1 MLIGVKKEKELADQL
16 SQQEAMGQSYRDIV
30 RKQFRKNRMAVWS
43 LRLLY
48 VLLFVSLTSDFIAN
62 EKPLYCKIEGETYF
76 PVLRQYAVD
85 LGLSTWEAKFFRTS
99 WHDHDYEKVIW
110 APIPYSANTLD
121 KKNTNFVSPTDDQR
135 VRSKRFWHWL
145 GTDQL
150 GRDVA
155 AGMINGTRIAML
167 VGVISMSIATIIGI
181 FFGALAG
188 YFGDDRFR
196 ITRIRLILNIVAIIP
211 ALFYGFV
218 ARSYQLEEGTFGWQV
233 LIGIGIV
240 LLFFIAFNLLAKYLE
255 RYPKLGKKLTLPIDI
270 IVMRLIETVSSIPA
284 LLLVLSI
291 VAIIEK
297 PSIFYIMAI
306 IGLIRWTGIA
316 RFIRAELLKIR
327 SLEYIEAAEA
337 LGYSEWRIIL
347 RHAIPNALTPVL
359 ITIAFGI
366 ASAILLEA
374 FLSFLGIGL
383 PPAQI
388 TWGKLL
394 NLARSQF
401 SAWWLAIFPG
411 LAIFFTVTI
420 FNLLGEGLTD
430 ALDPRL
436 KG

>member
-1 MLIGVKKEKELADQL
+1 MLIGVKKEKELADRIA
-16 SQQEAMGQSYRDIV
+16 QQKAMGKSYRDIV
-30 RKQFRKNRMAVWS
+30 RQQFRKNRMAVWS
-43 LRLLY
+43 LRFLY
-48 VLLFVSLTSDFIAN
+48 VLLFISITSDFIAN
-62 EKPLYCKIEGETYF
+62 ERPLYCKIDGAVHF
-76 PVLRQYAVD
+76 PVLKQYVID
-85 LGLSTWEAKFFRTS
+85 LGLSTWEAKFFQND
-99 WHDHDYEKVIW
+99 WHDLEYEQVIW
-110 APIPYSANTLD
+110 APIPYSAGTLD
-121 KKNTNFVSPTDDQR
+121 SKNTNFVSPTDEQN
-135 VRSKRFWHWL
+135 VRSTHFRHWL

-155 AGMINGTRIAML
+155 AGMIAGTRTAML
-167 VGVISMSIATIIGI
+167 VGLISMSIATIIGI

-196 ITRIRLILNIVAIIP
+196 VTLAQLILNLLAIVP
-211 ALFYGFV
+211 ALFYSFV
-218 ARSYQLEEGTFGWQV
+218 ARSYQISEGHFGLQMLLGF
-233 LIGIGIV
+233 LIMAAIFA
-240 LLFFIAFNLLAKYLE
+240 LANAIAYWLNRFEWLRQKI
-255 RYPKLGKKLTLPIDI
+255 TLPVDI
-270 IVMRLIETVSSIPA
+270 MVMRLIEMVSSIPA

-297 PSIFYIMAI
+297 PSILYIMAI
-306 IGLIRWTGIA
+306 IGFIRWTGIA

-337 LGYSEWRIIL
+337 LGFSEWRIIF

-359 ITIAFGI
+359 ITVAFGI

-383 PPAQI
+383 PPDQI

-394 NLARSQF
+394 NFARSQF

>member
-85 LGLSTWEAKFFRTS
+85 LGLSTWEAKFFQTN
-99 WHDHDYEKVIW
+99 WHDHNYEKVIW

-135 VRSKRFWHWL
+135 VPSKRFWHWL

-167 VGVISMSIATIIGI
+167 VGVISMSIATLIGI

-196 ITRIRLILNIVAIIP
+196 ITRIRLIMNIVAIVP
-211 ALFYGFV
+211 ALFYGFI
-218 ARSYQLEEGTFGWQV
+218 ARSYQLEEGTFGWQMLMGV
-233 LIGIGIV
+233 GIA
-240 LLFFIAFNLLAKYLE
+240 LLFFIAFNLIAKYLE

-270 IVMRLIETVSSIPA
+270 MVMRLIETVSSIPA

>member
-1 MLIGVKKEKELADQL
+1 MLIGVRKEKELAEQL
-16 SQQEAMGQSYRDIV
+16 AQREAIGKSYREIV
-30 RKQFRKNRMAVWS
+30 AEQFRKNRMAVWS
-43 LRLLY
+43 LRFLF
-48 VLLFVSLTSDFIAN
+48 VLLFLSLTADFIAN
-62 EKPLYCKIEGETYF
+62 ERPLYCKLDGKTHF
-76 PVLRQYAVD
+76 PVLKQYAVD
-85 LGLSTWEAKFFRTS
+85 LGLSSWEAKFFQNS
-99 WHDHDYEKVIW
+99 WHDHEYDRVIW
-110 APIPYSANTLD
+110 PLIPYSASTLD
-121 KKNTNFVSPTDDQR
+121 KKNTNFVSPLEDQN
-135 VRSKRFWHWL
+135 VRSRRFRHWL

-155 AGMINGTRIAML
+155 AGMIAGTRTAML
-167 VGVISMSIATIIGI
+167 VGLISMSIASIIGI
-181 FFGALAG
+181 FMGALAG

-196 ITRIRLILNIVAIIP
+196 ITRARLLLNLLAIIP
-211 ALFYGFV
+211 AIFYGFV
-218 ARSYQLEEGTFGWQV
+218 ARAYQIEEGSFTVQMLLGW
-233 LIGIGIV
+233 LIAIAIFA
-240 LLFFIAFNLLAKYLE
+240 LANFIAPWLNKISWF
-255 RYPKLGKKLTLPIDI
+255 GKKLTLPIDI
-270 IVMRLIETVSSIPA
+270 MIMRLIEMVSSIPA

-297 PSIFYIMAI
+297 QSIFYVMAI
-306 IGLIRWTGIA
+306 IGFIRWTSIA

-337 LGYSEWRIIL
+337 LGYSEWRIIF

-383 PPAQI
+383 PPDQI

-394 NLARSQF
+394 NFARSQF
-401 SAWWLAIFPG
+401 SAWWLAVFPG

-420 FNLLGEGLTD
+420 FNLIGEGLTD

-436 KG
+436 KR

>member
-1 MLIGVKKEKELADQL
+1 MLIGVKKEKELAEKL
-16 SQQEAMGQSYRDIV
+16 AQQKAMGKSYRDIV
-30 RKQFRKNRMAVWS
+30 LQQFRKNRMAVWS
-43 LRLLY
+43 LRFLY
-48 VLLFVSLTSDFIAN
+48 VLLFISLTADFIAN
-62 EKPLYCKIEGETYF
+62 ERPLYCQLEGKTYF
-76 PVLRQYAVD
+76 PVLKQYAVD
-85 LGLSTWEAKFFRTS
+85 LGLSTWEANFFQNN
-99 WHDHDYEKVIW
+99 WHDHDYDRVIW

-121 KKNTNFVSPTDDQR
+121 KKNTNFVAPGDEQR
-135 VRSKRFWHWL
+135 VSSPHFRHWM

-155 AGMINGTRIAML
+155 AGMIAGTRTAML
-167 VGVISMSIATIIGI
+167 VGLISMTVATIIGV

-196 ITRIRLILNIVAIIP
+196 VTRARLFLNLLAIVPAI
-211 ALFYGFV
+211 FYGFI
-218 ARSYQLEEGTFGWQV
+218 ARSYQFSEGSFGAQMM
-233 LIGIGIV
+233 IGLLIV
-240 LLFFIAFNLLAKYLE
+240 LLIFGAANGVAYWLNRFDWF
-255 RYPKLGKKLTLPIDI
+255 GKKLTLPVDI
-270 IVMRLIETVSSIPA
+270 MVMRLIEMVSSIPA
-284 LLLVLSI
+284 LLLVLSV

-297 PSIFYIMAI
+297 PSIFYIMVI
-306 IGLIRWTGIA
+306 IGFIRWTGIA

-337 LGYSEWRIIL
+337 LGYSEWRIII
-347 RHAIPNALTPVL
+347 RHAVPNALTPVL
-359 ITIAFGI
+359 ITVAFGI

-383 PPAQI
+383 PPSQI

-394 NLARSQF
+394 NFSRSQF

-436 KG
+436 KQ